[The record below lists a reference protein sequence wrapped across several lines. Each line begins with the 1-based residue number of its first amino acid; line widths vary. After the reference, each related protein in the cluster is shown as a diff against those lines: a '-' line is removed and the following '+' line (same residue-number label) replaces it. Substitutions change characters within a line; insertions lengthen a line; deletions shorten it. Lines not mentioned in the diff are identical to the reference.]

1 MVLRPLID
9 INATSLHLSP
19 HNERSGI
26 IDRIK
31 QDNIDY
37 RGIPDERISSA
48 VHKVQEAY
56 YVDET
61 KLKDSIPD
69 YNVSKRLL
77 DMYI

>member
-1 MVLRPLID
+1 MILRPLTETQP
-9 INATSLHLSP
+9 TSLHLML

-37 RGIPDERISSA
+37 RGIPDERINSA
-48 VHKVQEAY
+48 IHKVNEAY
-56 YVDET
+56 YVDEA

-69 YNVSKRLL
+69 YNVNKRLL
-77 DMYI
+77 DMYV